1 MKMLFTAHCPQLV
14 WNLVPSSHAT
24 LQALLAGFVPWNI
37 LSSCPISMTQAVTH
51 ALNTDLI
58 LYGISKLKQQTN
70 RTIPG
75 LLRPSTEAH
84 GTGNLRLLGVL
95 RAGRTQPAHVGKPD
109 GQFPVRTEN
118 TAYLLVLQKTLET
131 HLALNKGN
139 KSFTACG
146 SPGLQSHRSAFLGR
160 IISAP
165 NRISQQ
171 TLI

>member
-1 MKMLFTAHCPQLV
+1 MLFTARGPQLV

-24 LQALLAGFVPWNI
+24 LQAILAGFVPWNI
-37 LSSCPISMTQAVTH
+37 LTSCPISMTQAVPN
-51 ALNTDLI
+51 AINTDFI
-58 LYGISKLKQQTN
+58 LYGISKFKQQTN
-70 RTIPG
+70 KTIPG
-75 LLRPSTEAH
+75 LLRPSTKAH
-84 GTGNLRLLGVL
+84 RTVSLLLLGVL
-95 RAGRTQPAHVGKPD
+95 TAGQTQPARIYKPD
-109 GQFPVRTEN
+109 GQFSARTEN

-139 KSFTACG
+139 SSFTACA
-146 SPGLQSHRSAFLGR
+146 SPGLQSHRSTFLGR